1 MHCYKSV
8 VYQYLLFQEDGALFV
23 GKNCEAQ
30 SITNMTLPAI
40 LGKIFRK
47 MPGFAFG
54 EEFVIK
60 NVINGMKSVISFFQN
75 EVNSRFI

>member
-1 MHCYKSV
+1 
-8 VYQYLLFQEDGALFV
+8 
-23 GKNCEAQ
+23 
-30 SITNMTLPAI
+30 MTLPAI